1 MKILIV
7 DDNGA
12 RCEEVKALL
21 QEELGIGE
29 PDIYTAYNTQS
40 AKTLMRSIRFD
51 FLILDVV
58 LPKRDEPPCA
68 EFGLA
73 LLNDIKKRPTIKK
86 PGKIVGIT
94 AQFEDLESFRTQF
107 DSHCEVLIEASTRS
121 KDWKGKILQAV
132 KFENSKLISKYTTE
146 RNVTCLSV
154 HGIRTRGEWQQKFK
168 KIVESNVDTVSFES
182 YKYGYFTVLSFM
194 IPFLRQLKVKSF
206 SKELKRINLQGKEIF
221 IFCHSFGTYITV
233 NAISKLLSEGTTVNV
248 KMLVLSGSVLPSN
261 YDFHKIMALTDMK
274 LINDCGCDD
283 RILLLSEGLVPNTGM
298 AGRVGFYGLNNAR
311 FVNRFFKGGH
321 SHYFDEGSG
330 FMEKYWLPLFYG
342 DSNIEVIDQRC
353 DRIVTSGIIEKFTS
367 GLGKAKE
374 IIYLTALFFVFY
386 YFWIK

>member
-7 DDNGA
+7 DDNAA

-121 KDWKGKILQAV
+121 KDWKGKI
-132 KFENSKLISKYTTE
+132 
-146 RNVTCLSV
+146 
-154 HGIRTRGEWQQKFK
+154 
-168 KIVESNVDTVSFES
+168 
-182 YKYGYFTVLSFM
+182 
-194 IPFLRQLKVKSF
+194 
-206 SKELKRINLQGKEIF
+206 
-221 IFCHSFGTYITV
+221 
-233 NAISKLLSEGTTVNV
+233 
-248 KMLVLSGSVLPSN
+248 
-261 YDFHKIMALTDMK
+261 
-274 LINDCGCDD
+274 
-283 RILLLSEGLVPNTGM
+283 
-298 AGRVGFYGLNNAR
+298 
-311 FVNRFFKGGH
+311 
-321 SHYFDEGSG
+321 
-330 FMEKYWLPLFYG
+330 
-342 DSNIEVIDQRC
+342 
-353 DRIVTSGIIEKFTS
+353 FTS
-367 GLGKAKE
+367 C
-374 IIYLTALFFVFY
+374 
-386 YFWIK
+386 